1 MVSSSFP
8 ARWPAVILA
17 LACAAATVAC
27 AATSASAVQAAASAA
42 PAPPRAAAPSPA
54 PSGAAPAA
62 SSPLE
67 RMHAMTAA
75 SQCSTDADCRTLPI
89 GARPCGGPEAYLP
102 YSTKGTDVPALQAL
116 ADKLAADRRAEIAR
130 TGEQGTC
137 MFKPDPGAECRAQR
151 CTLRRA
157 DLK

>member
-1 MVSSSFP
+1 
-8 ARWPAVILA
+8 
-17 LACAAATVAC
+17 
-27 AATSASAVQAAASAA
+27 
-42 PAPPRAAAPSPA
+42 
-54 PSGAAPAA
+54 
-62 SSPLE
+62 
-67 RMHAMTAA
+67 MHALTAA
-75 SQCSTDADCRTLPI
+75 GTCTADADCRTLPV
-89 GARPCGGPEAYLP
+89 GARACGGPEAYLP

-116 ADKLAADRRAEIAR
+116 ADQLAAERRAEIAR